1 MVLPN
6 PTPPHP
12 PTPYLPKLVLLY
24 GPPCLPLSCP
34 ANVVYM
40 SQYALLVLNI
50 KIHLC
55 AQAQRGDEAREHII
69 IRPRATRP
77 QSGFSQYESGRD
89 PRAQHMAVKQA
100 RSVTP
105 QPEPAL
111 PRASTEQPQAR
122 AASHVPCDPARAAPP
137 ASLGSAQPPEVLA
150 AAQALLQSHL
160 QQLALE
166 PTQVSPQLLGLIH
179 ALCTNS
185 STANPPQSSPQAS
198 AHDHAATS
206 PFHRAKPPTVKPAL
220 DDRNHDKGTKTMESG
235 GRCQS
240 GKAPRLSRSD
250 SGRGLKEN
258 SSPREGGSASQQAT
272 HFTHTKQM
280 NLQANSTKVYNTGVG
295 EQEGQTQA
303 AAAYAQHLFDL
314 LAAQAQ
320 VWLLH

>member
-1 MVLPN
+1 M
-6 PTPPHP
+6 
-12 PTPYLPKLVLLY
+12 
-24 GPPCLPLSCP
+24 
-34 ANVVYM
+34 
-40 SQYALLVLNI
+40 
-50 KIHLC
+50 IHVC

-111 PRASTEQPQAR
+111 PRPSVEQPQAR
-122 AASHVPCDPARAAPP
+122 AVSHVPCDPARAAPP
-137 ASLGSAQPPEVLA
+137 ATVGTAQSPEVLA

-160 QQLALE
+160 QQLE

-179 ALCTNS
+179 ALCTNR
-185 STANPPQSSPQAS
+185 STENPPQSSPQAS
-198 AHDHAATS
+198 AHDHASNS
-206 PFHRAKPPTVKPAL
+206 PLLHAKPQTVKPARE
-220 DDRNHDKGTKTMESG
+220 DWKHHDKGTKTLVSG

-240 GKAPRLSRSD
+240 GQALRLSRSD
-250 SGRGLKEN
+250 SGRGFKED
-258 SSPREGGSASQQAT
+258 SSPCEGGSASQQGT
-272 HFTHTKQM
+272 HLNHMNFMNTH
-280 NLQANSTKVYNTGVG
+280 ANSSKVYNTAVG
-295 EQEGQTQA
+295 EQETQA

-320 VWLLH
+320 VWLPHSHLGVCWGGSVIDTCYCYHSGLQCGSNCVEETIVKRALW

>member
-1 MVLPN
+1 M
-6 PTPPHP
+6 
-12 PTPYLPKLVLLY
+12 
-24 GPPCLPLSCP
+24 
-34 ANVVYM
+34 
-40 SQYALLVLNI
+40 I
-50 KIHLC
+50 RLC

-105 QPEPAL
+105 QPEPAP
-111 PRASTEQPQAR
+111 PRASPEQPQGR
-122 AASHVPCDPARAAPP
+122 AASHVPCDPARAGPP
-137 ASLGSAQPPEVLA
+137 ASLGTAQSPEVLA

-160 QQLALE
+160 QQLALD

-179 ALCTNS
+179 TLCTNR
-185 STANPPQSSPQAS
+185 STENPPQSSPQAC
-198 AHDHAATS
+198 AHDHDSSS
-206 PFHRAKPPTVKPAL
+206 PFHHVQPQTVNPVKQ
-220 DDRNHDKGTKTMESG
+220 DWNHDKGTRTLVSG

-240 GKAPRLSRSD
+240 GQALRLSRSD

-258 SSPREGGSASQQAT
+258 SSPREGGFTSQQAIHLNHMQQT
-272 HFTHTKQM
+272 NNPH
-280 NLQANSTKVYNTGVG
+280 ANSSKVYNTAVG

-320 VWLLH
+320 VWRPHSHPG